1 MNLKE
6 RLDADLKEAM
16 RSGDQARKLAL
27 RAVKTAIRQAEVAG
41 EKARTLS
48 EQEILAIIAKQ
59 AKQRRDAIA
68 EFEKGGRQDL
78 VEQERAELAV
88 LESYL
93 PRQLTREEIAERA
106 RRVIAEVGATSPRQ
120 MGLVMRPLMEEL
132 RGLADGKLIN
142 QVVQELLR
150 EAASKS

>member
-1 MNLKE
+1 MNLRE

-16 RSGDQARKLAL
+16 RSGNQARKLAL
-27 RAVKTAIRQAEVAG
+27 RAVKTAIRRAEVAG
-41 EKARTLS
+41 KEARTLS
-48 EQEILAIIAKQ
+48 EQEVLAIIAKE
-59 AKQRRDAIA
+59 AKQRREAIA
-68 EFEKGGRQDL
+68 EFERGGRQDL

-132 RGLADGKLIN
+132 RGLADGKLVN

-150 EAASKS
+150 QASH

>member
-27 RAVKTAIRQAEVAG
+27 RAVKTAVRQAEVAG

-48 EQEILAIIAKQ
+48 EQEVLAIIAKE
-59 AKQRRDAIA
+59 AKRRREAIV

-78 VEQERAELAV
+78 VEKERAELAV
-88 LESYL
+88 LEAYL
-93 PRQLTREEIAERA
+93 PKQLTREEIVERA

-132 RGLADGKLIN
+132 RGLADGRLVN

-150 EAASKS
+150 ETSP